1 MDFAAPESGSINEFL
16 LEGVNPSCIFMY
28 VNIRGL
34 ASDNDVN
41 RLSGM
46 RNKLL
51 NVFRTVGRGLSLTLR
66 HFFAATESRRV
77 KSITDDNYFLQ
88 NSGTTTIQYPH
99 QKLPLPEVA
108 RYQLD
113 VEMDDCIVCD
123 LCAKICPV
131 DCIEIESIKSTEAI
145 GKTSDGTTKRL
156 YAAKF
161 DIDMAK
167 CMYCGL
173 CTVVCPTECII
184 MTDTYDR
191 STLTLNEMVYKFSD
205 MTAGEAE
212 EKRIALEKQNAERQ
226 AAKQAALSPEKPKE

>member
-1 MDFAAPESGSINEFL
+1 M
-16 LEGVNPSCIFMY
+16 
-28 VNIRGL
+28 IRKVLKVFKTVFKGL
-34 ASDNDVN
+34 
-41 RLSGM
+41 
-46 RNKLL
+46 K
-51 NVFRTVGRGLSLTLR
+51 LTLR
-66 HFFAATESRRV
+66 HFFAATESRKV
-77 KSITDDNYFLQ
+77 KAISDPDYFTQ
-88 NSGTTTIQYPH
+88 NSGITTIQYPH
-99 QKLPLPEVA
+99 VQLPIPEVG

-131 DCIEIESIKSTEAI
+131 DCIDIESIKSIEAI

-173 CTVVCPTECII
+173 CTVICPTECIV

-191 STLTLNEMVYKFSD
+191 SMIDLNEMTYKFSD
-205 MTAGEAE
+205 MTAVEAD
-212 EKRIALEKQNAERQ
+212 EKRFALEKLNTERF
-226 AAKQAALSPEKPKE
+226 AAKQLALQQNTENKI

>member
-1 MDFAAPESGSINEFL
+1 MVRKVLHAFKTVFRGLGLTMAHIFAARKSRKVISI
-16 LEGVNPSCIFMY
+16 
-28 VNIRGL
+28 
-34 ASDNDVN
+34 SD
-41 RLSGM
+41 
-46 RNKLL
+46 K
-51 NVFRTVGRGLSLTLR
+51 
-66 HFFAATESRRV
+66 
-77 KSITDDNYFLQ
+77 NYFLQ
-88 NSGTTTIQYPH
+88 DSGITTIQYPH
-99 QKLPLPEVA
+99 QKLPVPELG

-131 DCIEIESIKSTEAI
+131 DCIDIESIKATEAI

-173 CTVVCPTECII
+173 CTVVCPTECLV

-191 STLTLNEMVYKFSD
+191 SMPDLKGMIYKFSE
-205 MTAGEAE
+205 MTPKDAA
-212 EKRIALEKQNAERQ
+212 EKRFAIEKLNAERL
-226 AAKQAALSPEKPKE
+226 AAKEAAMQQKIQN